1 MWGNMKWFK
10 FKFFWVCSF
19 SNPEMGSA
27 VLYNL
32 IAMVGNNDQ
41 KSIKKIIKTPDFH
54 ETLNERY
61 KNVHSYM
68 VGKEASLLEGCSK
81 SMRALAEAIRENKLG
96 EKTEQFD

>member
-1 MWGNMKWFK
+1 
-10 FKFFWVCSF
+10 
-19 SNPEMGSA
+19 MGSA